1 MSVTSTP
8 NGVPDTR
15 YSAET
20 QSVADFNLGN
30 EEKEVQVARKNFRVL
45 LGSESRVGFSSLRI
59 AQVIRTAKNTY
70 ELKRSHIAPC
80 LDIGHSK
87 YLLGMLQTLVGV
99 LSNKSDSLSAGRRE
113 RGKSLAD
120 FTASETSNFWLLH
133 TINSSLPE
141 LRHIWNVRHG
151 HPEQAYLAMTRLT
164 GALATF
170 SLEASLD
177 NLPDYDHLDL
187 GGCFEKLETQIRAL
201 VETVI
206 VEAYVTI
213 PLVMDRDIWKGT
225 IPDDRYFED
234 SQFFLAV
241 SSANE
246 TGELIQK
253 VPLRIRA
260 AAPDQIDRLIKNALA
275 GINLIHTPAPPAIRM
290 KLGNQYFALSQSGDL
305 WQQVKNSR
313 SIAIFTPAD
322 IKQPKLEL
330 IVLKNKRS

>member
-1 MSVTSTP
+1 
-8 NGVPDTR
+8 
-15 YSAET
+15 
-20 QSVADFNLGN
+20 
-30 EEKEVQVARKNFRVL
+30 
-45 LGSESRVGFSSLRI
+45 
-59 AQVIRTAKNTY
+59 
-70 ELKRSHIAPC
+70 
-80 LDIGHSK
+80 
-87 YLLGMLQTLVGV
+87 
-99 LSNKSDSLSAGRRE
+99 
-113 RGKSLAD
+113 
-120 FTASETSNFWLLH
+120 
-133 TINSSLPE
+133 
-141 LRHIWNVRHG
+141 
-151 HPEQAYLAMTRLT
+151 
-164 GALATF
+164 
-170 SLEASLD
+170 
-177 NLPDYDHLDL
+177 
-187 GGCFEKLETQIRAL
+187 
-201 VETVI
+201 
-206 VEAYVTI
+206 
-213 PLVMDRDIWKGT
+213 MDRDIWKGT